1 MDTPA
6 EFTGPIYVGN
16 PEELTML
23 ELADHVLKIVGGPS
37 KVEFM
42 PLPEDD
48 PRQRRPNIILA
59 PKVLGWQPSVPLE
72 DGLVQTVA
80 YFRGRLNIRK

>member
-1 MDTPA
+1 MDRPA
-6 EFTGPIYVGN
+6 EFTGPINIGN

-23 ELADHVLKIVGGPS
+23 EFADHVLKIIGSPS

-48 PRQRRPNIILA
+48 PRQRR
-59 PKVLGWQPSVPLE
+59 
-72 DGLVQTVA
+72 
-80 YFRGRLNIRK
+80 LNIRK